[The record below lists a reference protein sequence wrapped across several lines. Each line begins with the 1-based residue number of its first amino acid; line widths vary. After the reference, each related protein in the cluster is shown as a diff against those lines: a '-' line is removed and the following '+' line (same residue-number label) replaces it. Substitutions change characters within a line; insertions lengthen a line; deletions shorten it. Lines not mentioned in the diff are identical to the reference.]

1 MADYQQYK
9 TGRRLE
15 GHLQNFIMVIPVM
28 MSFVFMLLGWIWQTE
43 IGFEPR
49 LYQDLE
55 VVPENLQNI
64 AMEWFNAAFLLNA
77 ASLVGMIIILCF
89 YPLSRKKLA
98 EVAEALRKASV
109 NADEMGAG
117 EMKLAVETSGAG
129 EGVTESVSE
138 SESLEIIEYTAQDD
152 APTDTSAEG
161 GQDAGGFLDGSG
173 GDDSGK

>member
-1 MADYQQYK
+1 MV
-9 TGRRLE
+9 RRA
-15 GHLQNFIMVIPVM
+15 
-28 MSFVFMLLGWIWQTE
+28 
-43 IGFEPR
+43 
-49 LYQDLE
+49 Y
-55 VVPENLQNI
+55 
-64 AMEWFNAAFLLNA
+64 LLNA

-152 APTDTSAEG
+152 APTDASAEG
-161 GQDAGGFLDGSG
+161 GQDAGVFLDGSG